1 MNAVM
6 NAYNPLEAMKRLQ
19 QAGIARQHAE
29 AIAAEIGDG
38 MGNLVTGEQLE
49 AALDRVTI
57 RLGLIVV
64 GAITLACTVLGVV
77 LSN

>member
-1 MNAVM
+1 M
-6 NAYNPLEAMKRLQ
+6 NAYNPLESMKRLQ
-19 QAGIARQHAE
+19 QAGITRRHAE

-38 MGNLVTGEQLE
+38 MSNLVTNERLD

-64 GAITLACTVLGVV
+64 GAITLACTVLGVI

>member
-1 MNAVM
+1 MSAAM

-38 MGNLVTGEQLE
+38 MGGLVTEEQLD

-57 RLGLIVV
+57 RLSIIMAAVV
-64 GAITLACTVLGVV
+64 SLACTVLGTV